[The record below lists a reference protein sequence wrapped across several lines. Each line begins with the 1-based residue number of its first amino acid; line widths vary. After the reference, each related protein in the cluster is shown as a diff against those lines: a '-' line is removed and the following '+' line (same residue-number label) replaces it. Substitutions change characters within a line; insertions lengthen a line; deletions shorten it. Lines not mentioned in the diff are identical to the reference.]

1 MKNVV
6 VIDDDLELANLYA
19 EKINSLSNFRCV
31 KTFES
36 TEDFLSSSFIPSIII
51 LDLVMPKLNGI
62 ESIKIIHDK
71 YPNTKI
77 VINSIKE
84 DLNIIIS
91 VLKEGAVGY
100 LDKFNFNIHIENVL
114 LTVDNDEAYI
124 SPKITKRLLS
134 YFNESKIIMDSFTN
148 REKDIADGILQGLSY
163 KLVADKYSISIDTV
177 RMHIKNIY
185 KKLHINSKGEL
196 ISKLNAMNS
205 EFPEIK

>member
-1 MKNVV
+1 MKEVI

-36 TEDFLSSSFIPSIII
+36 TEDFLSSFFIPNIII

-62 ESIKIIHDK
+62 ESLKIIHEKYPEIKII
-71 YPNTKI
+71 
-77 VINSIKE
+77 INSIKE

-114 LTVDNDEAYI
+114 ITIDNDEAYI
-124 SPKITKRLLS
+124 SPKITKRLLLF
-134 YFNESKIIMDSFTN
+134 FNESRIIMDSLTN
-148 REKDIADGILQGLSY
+148 REKDVADGILEGLSY
-163 KLVADKYSISIDTV
+163 KLIADKCSISIDTV